1 MSAEHGKAGDQS
13 IFGHENRGEDD
24 EISVGHGKKSI
35 GGRIEIIVDEARA
48 VATEAAEEA
57 RTVASD
63 AIRRSGVE
71 SIAESIRDTLQGAL
85 SGRDKVVMVR
95 LNQESLGRLD
105 ELVDAGLVNSRSE
118 AAAFLVD
125 EGIRARNL
133 LFDRISEKIDQI
145 RKAREELKDLLDEPV
160 NPGLPTQ
167 GN

>member
-1 MSAEHGKAGDQS
+1 MSAEHGEAGDQS
-13 IFGHENRGEDD
+13 ISGHENRGEDD
-24 EISVGHGKKSI
+24 ETPVGHGKKSI

-145 RKAREELKDLLDEPV
+145 HLV
-160 NPGLPTQ
+160 GV
-167 GN
+167 